1 MLTKITRYKTE
12 GKKRSITHAYRK
24 KIRSALL
31 SLTRNVILCNTP
43 EHVDAAAAL
52 AQVISSSGM
61 NNRNYLLFLV
71 LLETNNP
78 AVIDILIGERNP
90 FLLFSPIKP
99 NWFLIKETFRI
110 LAKYK
115 GSELSVKALLALL
128 GVIQNAYKTSKDGY
142 KIYPLRMSDV
152 YNIGKHLDKSIDQLD
167 PRNRLLLEIL
177 FDIYY
182 VGIDSDDRSTKQ
194 IGIKAN
200 DIRMAFFDNTKRLL
214 DAIPDV
220 LLVKDVIR
228 DAPRAEKLRMGPDP
242 RARDGGPRGPRSA
255 GDKARARPG
264 VRACRREAG
273 PRKKGS
279 FDKEDA
285 CGEKRAASQEKAGHR
300 DETGPNGNEGTC
312 QDTLEGLSVSGAL
325 VSFALPFGFHYNS
338 FSKPTIVPGNVP
350 SIPEGMFQGSSAKDR
365 GAAMFSHIGSIAPTL
380 PAEMRRKCWEHVFQM
395 PGNFGMALA

>member
-228 DAPRAEKLRMGPDP
+228 TPLAPKNFTWVPTPVAAMG
-242 RARDGGPRGPRSA
+242 ALEA
-255 GDKARARPG
+255 
-264 VRACRREAG
+264 REAPETKLG
-273 PRKKGS
+273 RAPAPVPAGAKQAPVKKVPATQKAPAAKKGP
-279 FDKEDA
+279 FPGK
-285 CGEKRAASQEKAGHR
+285 KRASGTKPGRRAAKAPAKTR
-300 DETGPNGNEGTC
+300 
-312 QDTLEGLSVSGAL
+312 SKVS
-325 VSFALPFGFHYNS
+325 
-338 FSKPTIVPGNVP
+338 
-350 SIPEGMFQGSSAKDR
+350 R
-365 GAAMFSHIGSIAPTL
+365 
-380 PAEMRRKCWEHVFQM
+380 
-395 PGNFGMALA
+395 